1 VESFSINE
9 VKTKWICDCKVM
21 TNFKEMCQKS
31 EYVASMKFQEKATDF
46 FVNASKLTELTAVQR
61 L

>member
-1 VESFSINE
+1 
-9 VKTKWICDCKVM
+9 M

-46 FVNASKLTELTAVQR
+46 FVDASKLTELTVVQR